1 MKQENKHK
9 RAIVTF
15 ASERGNYMKGLA
27 RLSDSLRNNFDGDLI
42 AFTNELTIGCEPHS
56 VNPYAFKIAA
66 IQKALDAGYEQILWL
81 DCSVY
86 AVGNLE
92 PIFDL
97 INVNGV
103 VFQDAGHMLGNWCN
117 DETLA
122 YFGLTR
128 EQAMNIRMIGNAGFL
143 GFSIDHHTG
152 KEFFVNWQTS
162 MYRGM
167 FKGSWDDHRHDMSC
181 STAVLH
187 NMGVLDAA
195 LPSDQILHY
204 GATEYDK
211 PLNDSIILKAKGL

>member
-1 MKQENKHK
+1 MKQENKYK

-66 IQKALDAGYEQILWL
+66 IQSALDAGYEQILWL

-92 PIFDL
+92 PVFGMIEQ
-97 INVNGV
+97 NGM
-103 VFQDAGHMLGNWCN
+103 VFQDAGHFLGNWCN
-117 DETLA
+117 DETLE
-122 YFGLTR
+122 YFRLTR
-128 EQAMNIRMIGNAGFL
+128 EEAMNIRMIGNAGFL
-143 GFSIDHHTG
+143 GFDINNEDAG
-152 KEFFVNWQTS
+152 FFFSRWS
-162 MYRGM
+162 MAMEKGY

-187 NMGVLDAA
+187 RLGILHYA

-204 GATEYDK
+204 GATEFDK
-211 PLNDSIILKAKGL
+211 PLNDSIILKANGL